1 MRHFNFLK
9 YVIACAV
16 IIAMVTPF
24 TVVAQDGGE
33 DAEDVRIG
41 FWEECPTPENLSGEI
56 PVGVIFGQSGTIAQ
70 YGNPQTNGVEL
81 ALAEIN
87 DSGYLGDA
95 EIDFI
100 IEDGFDT
107 DSAVAAMTK
116 LVEQDAV
123 AAVIGP
129 TLSTQAFAADPIAA
143 GAGIP
148 VMGVSNTASG
158 ITTMTEDDDV
168 NQFIFR
174 NSLPESN
181 VIPGTIASAVE
192 TLGIERVAI
201 LYGDDDDFT
210 FSGYEV
216 FLESLLDE
224 GVEILSEETFSQ
236 GDVDFLAQLTN
247 IVNNDPDAIVVS
259 ALITEAIQIV
269 AQARELG
276 YDGPIIGGNGFNSPS
291 LIVDAG
297 EASEGVIVGAAWNI
311 INDTPLNT
319 AFIESYT
326 ENYENAPG
334 QFAAQAYT
342 GAWLMA
348 TAIRCAD
355 SADSADI
362 RAALAGIEGFDSP
375 LGTFAFDEDR
385 NPVHPPVVQIVDG
398 GEFAIF
404 DDSYADF
411 YE

>member
-9 YVIACAV
+9 YVIALTLIVAIV
-16 IIAMVTPF
+16 SPF
-24 TVVAQDGGE
+24 QVVAQDGGE
-33 DAEDVRIG
+33 EDVRIG
-41 FWEECPTPENLSGEI
+41 FWDECPTPENLTGEI
-56 PVGVIFGQSGTIAQ
+56 PVGVIFGQSGSIAQ
-70 YGNPQTNGVEL
+70 YGNPQTNGVNL

-87 DSGYLGDA
+87 ESGYLGDA
-95 EIDFI
+95 QLAFV

-116 LVEQDAV
+116 LVEQDGV
-123 AAVIGP
+123 VAVIGP

-143 GAGIP
+143 EAGIP

-158 ITTMTEDDDV
+158 ITTMTESDEV

-174 NSLPESN
+174 NSLPESS
-181 VIPGTIASAVE
+181 VIPGTIATAVE
-192 TLGIERVAI
+192 TLGVEQAAI

-216 FLESLLDE
+216 FLEALLEE
-224 GVEILSEETFSQ
+224 GVDILSEETFSR

-247 IVNNDPDAIVVS
+247 IVDQDPDAIVVS
-259 ALITEAIQIV
+259 ALITEAILIV
-269 AQARELG
+269 SQARQLG

-297 EASEGVIVGAAWNI
+297 EAANGVIVGAAWNI
-311 INDTPLNT
+311 INETDLNT
-319 AFIESYT
+319 SFINSYT
-326 ENYENAPG
+326 EEFENAPG

-355 SADSADI
+355 STDSAAI
-362 RAALAGIEGFDSP
+362 RDALAGIEGFESP
-375 LGTFAFDEDR
+375 LGSFEFDDDR

-398 GEFAIF
+398 DSFAIF
-404 DDSYADF
+404 GEDYASY